1 MREAGTRG
9 EDERGERRSG
19 PGSSGS
25 PVPVLVLVI
34 EVFLLLV
41 LLLPAGRLAAQE
53 PGRAQAAPETTG
65 HLVGSLRDATTGEP
79 IRLAV
84 VTLPDLDRE
93 AVSDSAGRFDLAFV
107 PAGVH
112 RIVVRHIR
120 YGVRTA
126 RVEIQAGRAVG
137 TEIRLDPEAIQLE
150 PLEVTVRRLNPDLLG
165 TGYYRRQMG
174 GATGFFADE
183 EYLTQ
188 PVRKSLPLG
197 AALETMREVVM
208 RLGLRSSGGCRVTMI
223 DGRLYRGYE
232 PLYATDLA
240 GIEVYRRHEVP
251 LEVQVSLP
259 PDRLPSECDLVLLWT
274 DRDGQVPGEDS
285 LRALGGG

>member
-1 MREAGTRG
+1 MKDLSIGTMG
-9 EDERGERRSG
+9 RRSEG
-19 PGSSGS
+19 RCRPAFSASAMR
-25 PVPVLVLVI
+25 VPVLAL
-34 EVFLLLV
+34 FAS
-41 LLLPAGRLAAQE
+41 LLLPTGQLTAQE
-53 PGRAQAAPETTG
+53 PGRDRAVQDTAG

-84 VTLPDLDRE
+84 VSLPHLERQT
-93 AVSDSAGRFDLAFV
+93 VSDSAGRFDLAFV

-112 RIVVRHIR
+112 RLVVRHIR

-126 RVEIQAGRAVG
+126 DVEVQSGRAVG
-137 TEIRLDPEAIQLE
+137 AEIRLDPEAIQLE

-165 TGYYRRQMG
+165 TGYYRRQLG

-183 EYLTQ
+183 EYLNL
-188 PVRKSLPLG
+188 PVRRNLPLG

-208 RLGLRSSGGCRVTMI
+208 RLGLRSKGGCRVTMI

-232 PLYATDLA
+232 PIYPSDLA

-251 LEVQVSLP
+251 LEVRYSLP
-259 PDRLPSECDLVLLWT
+259 PDRLPSECGLVLLWT

-285 LRALGGG
+285 LRAIGGR